1 MVPAGGGHV
10 NRDMTSRSA
19 DPKSSEGS
27 ARPSALRGRWLIAT
41 RAAWVTLAVVAVVIS
56 LLGLPAL
63 YAEFRALAVYSPDLR
78 SSVQANLTELG
89 VSVGFYAAY
98 LLALPLALATA
109 CFVMAAVIFWR
120 RSDEPMPLFVAMLLV
135 LLGATFSGSAR
146 ALGNVDP
153 MWERVDGILN
163 ALSLAF
169 IILFF
174 FLFPNGR
181 FVPRWTRWLVILIIA
196 CTAPSALFPASPL
209 TPENWPDLPYTVF
222 LASWLLVGV
231 FAQVH
236 RYRRVSSRIERQQTK
251 WVVFGFSV
259 ALAGYLLVISL
270 QIIYPSLEPGTL
282 ADFLGAA
289 ATVCLML
296 LIPFSFAFAVMRYRL
311 YDIDVVINRTLVYGT
326 LTGILALVYFG
337 GVTATQAIL
346 QAFTD
351 QEGLPQ
357 LVIVASTLA
366 IAALFSPLRRR
377 VQSFIDRRFYRRKY
391 DATKTLAAFNA
402 RLRNETDLDALSDD
416 LVGVVKGTMQPEHA
430 SLWLRPESVSGGQQ
444 TH

>member
-27 ARPSALRGRWLIAT
+27 TRPSALRGRWLIAT

-56 LLGLPAL
+56 LLGLPKL
-63 YAEFRALAVYSPDLR
+63 YAEFRTLAMYSPDLR
-78 SSVQANLTELG
+78 SSVQANLTEFG

-109 CFVMAAVIFWR
+109 CFVMAAVVFWR

-135 LLGATFSGSAR
+135 LLGATFSGSTR

-181 FVPRWTRWLVILIIA
+181 FVPRWTRWLAILIIA
-196 CTAPSALFPASPL
+196 CTAPSALLPARHQRPANLPRAPPSPALALLPSPPPSAFFPASPL
-209 TPENWPDLPYTVF
+209 APENWPDLPYTVL

-231 FAQVH
+231 FAQVL
-236 RYRRVSSRIERQQTK
+236 RYRRVSNRIERQQTK
-251 WVVFGFSV
+251 WVVFGVSV
-259 ALAGYLLVISL
+259 ALASYLLVISL

-296 LIPFSFAFAVMRYRL
+296 LIPLSFAFAVMRYRL
-311 YDIDVVINRTLVYGT
+311 YDIDLIINRTLVYGS
-326 LTGILALVYFG
+326 LTASLALAYVG
-337 GVTATQAIL
+337 GVRATA
-346 QAFTD
+346 
-351 QEGLPQ
+351 
-357 LVIVASTLA
+357 
-366 IAALFSPLRRR
+366 
-377 VQSFIDRRFYRRKY
+377 
-391 DATKTLAAFNA
+391 AT
-402 RLRNETDLDALSDD
+402 
-416 LVGVVKGTMQPEHA
+416 
-430 SLWLRPESVSGGQQ
+430 SL
-444 TH
+444 